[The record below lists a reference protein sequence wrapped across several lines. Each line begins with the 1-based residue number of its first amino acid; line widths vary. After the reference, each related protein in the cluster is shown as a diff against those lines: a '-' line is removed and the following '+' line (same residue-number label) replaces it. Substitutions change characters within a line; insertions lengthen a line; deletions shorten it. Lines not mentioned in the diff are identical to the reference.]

1 MSQVDD
7 WSDGYTS
14 DYLRDLN
21 TYGPASANV
30 PRSSVVSHQVRY
42 RAPDTSDI
50 PLAPGQNPEDSVYS
64 NAPGARM
71 GQLKPRSGY
80 NPPAGGG
87 YTAKTFPSS
96 GGSGRRYA
104 RPKKQTQVSKP
115 AGKTQSAASAKR
127 QVQNYGSYR
136 DLSDPMSQRI
146 LANGSPEPKPPVE
159 PVVSRAQDITDQ
171 SDMYRAIAGLSSP
184 PSANDSQSEVRTAG
198 GSNPAGAG
206 SASVPETNFNRGLM
220 GGVGRQAEAI
230 SKPAPESSSIADQF
244 KNMPWYEDAKA
255 HHEAVK
261 KNVDDYGFAL
271 GTLKSTWDDIPWW
284 AMVGPAGAPAKAAA
298 AAAAAE
304 GRRLYGPV
312 AERLLAPRGPLTGG
326 ASEARTTLTSV
337 DEGLP
342 VGYSLLRES
351 PKGTSA
357 WRGAAADYGVSPA
370 GGSVKL
376 DLNGMPGAAG
386 REVAAAGGQ
395 AADWTSN
402 LAQQLRAAGIPEDQ
416 IAASIARINAE
427 AAGREAA
434 AAGREAAAA
443 GGQAAGREAAAGAGR
458 AGEAAADGGVSELAN
473 AGNAGRETAAG
484 GAAARQGA
492 GEAAGA
498 GGQAPVDR
506 LAALPDWAM
515 GQVPTSQLQ
524 AMIEAAIQ
532 NDPIARSVFSE
543 IAFAK
548 HGSVALDS
556 FLSHGLSKFFN
567 REDLITIGNAINRAR
582 KIGGVND

>member
-104 RPKKQTQVSKP
+104 RPKKTVKNQAQPVKKQAQP
-115 AGKTQSAASAKR
+115 VKKQA
-127 QVQNYGSYR
+127 QNYGSYR
-136 DLSDPMSQRI
+136 DLSDPLSQHI

-159 PVVSRAQDITDQ
+159 SAVSRAQDITDQ

-184 PSANDSQSEVRTAG
+184 PSANDSQSEVR
-198 GSNPAGAG
+198 
-206 SASVPETNFNRGLM
+206 ASVPETNFNRGLM

-230 SKPAPESSSIADQF
+230 SKPAPESSSVEDQF

-255 HHEAVK
+255 HYEAVK
-261 KNVDDYGFAL
+261 KNMDDYGSAL
-271 GTLKSTWDDIPWW
+271 GMLKSTWDDIPWW
-284 AMVGPAGAPAKAAA
+284 AMVDPAGAPAKAAA

-386 REVAAAGGQ
+386 RE
-395 AADWTSN
+395 
-402 LAQQLRAAGIPEDQ
+402 
-416 IAASIARINAE
+416 
-427 AAGREAA
+427 
-434 AAGREAAAA
+434 AAAA
-443 GGQAAGREAAAGAGR
+443 GGQAAGREAAAGERAAGASEQAAGAGR

-473 AGNAGRETAAG
+473 AGAAGRETAAG

-492 GEAAGA
+492 GEAAGAGGQAAGRGAAPAAEA

-556 FLSHGLSKFFN
+556 FLSRGLSKFFN

-582 KIGGVND
+582 KTGGGK